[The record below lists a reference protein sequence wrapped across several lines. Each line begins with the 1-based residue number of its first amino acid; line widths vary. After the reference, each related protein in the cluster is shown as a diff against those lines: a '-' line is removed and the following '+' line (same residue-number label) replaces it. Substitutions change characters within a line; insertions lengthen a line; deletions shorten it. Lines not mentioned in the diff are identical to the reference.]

1 MNAGMN
7 AMTERNLP
15 PAVDTECDG
24 DGRLIG
30 LAIDGGGLLST
41 RAENIWLVAVD
52 GSAHAQRGVAEAA
65 RLACQMNDCAI
76 HLLNVQPWLSK
87 EAAAAELAQRGWA
100 ASESA
105 RALLDAQ
112 GQPWRLHVAMGE
124 PAERI
129 VALATRLGCRGIVIG
144 SRGLGAAENL
154 LVGSVAYKVIHLSP
168 MSVLVVR

>member
-1 MNAGMN
+1 MNT
-7 AMTERNLP
+7 MTERNLP
-15 PAVDTECDG
+15 PAVDTERDS

-30 LAIDGGGLLST
+30 LTIEGGKLLSA
-41 RAENIWLVAVD
+41 RAQNAWLVAVD
-52 GSAHAQRGVAEAA
+52 GSAHAQHAVAEAA

-87 EAAAAELAQRGWA
+87 EAAEAELAARGWA
-100 ASESA
+100 ASEQA
-105 RALLDAQ
+105 RVLLDTQ

-124 PAERI
+124 PAECV